1 MSKFLR
7 FLHISNLKI
16 KGLWPEIKGYLHG
29 IFGFR
34 QFYGFQKAETFNKHL
49 EIQDDG
55 DGRRV
60 PRLQI
65 VGDIGSSLFKY

>member
-1 MSKFLR
+1 MAFFDFDNFMGFSKMKPSINR
-7 FLHISNLKI
+7 
-16 KGLWPEIKGYLHG
+16 
-29 IFGFR
+29 
-34 QFYGFQKAETFNKHL
+34 L